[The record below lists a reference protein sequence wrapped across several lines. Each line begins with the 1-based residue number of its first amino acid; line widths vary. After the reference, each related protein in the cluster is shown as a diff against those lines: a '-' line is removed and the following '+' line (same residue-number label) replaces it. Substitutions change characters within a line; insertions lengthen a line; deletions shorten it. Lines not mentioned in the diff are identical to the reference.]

1 MSIVRVPFSLTSGG
15 PGGYV
20 IPQSAYPD
28 GTSAYMTRAGVS
40 GSSTKGTVWR
50 WAKGYGSQSQQCI
63 FFTRNFPTGYSQ
75 FQHSTYNGL
84 GTWSYQH
91 TSSFTTV
98 EMNTTARPVDPTA
111 WRLEMLAWDTTQG
124 TAANRMRLYYN
135 FDEVPW
141 TNNNS
146 GGAPIYPSSS
156 LAIPFADSSYSN
168 YLGTFYWGS
177 PSNYLQDSAAMWG
190 YCDGT
195 QLTPSD
201 VAEQDARGNT
211 IPLDLITPGTFDV
224 GSAGFLMDFADTGNY
239 GKDVAP
245 IVGSHTTARDCTVT
259 GTWTQTNDS
268 PTDSKT
274 DGVGNKAVANPL
286 YYHPTAGRLTLSNGN
301 RSWEATTGSYWQ
313 NAALTIPVSSGKF
326 IVACSMGDLTSGS
339 VASGIGLST
348 IASFT
353 PGTGGNAYPG
363 GADFGSDSIGIL
375 DRSGVDFNEL
385 IHAIAGTTTNTGTQL
400 AADDQFVIALDADA
414 GKAWLGWWD
423 DSASQLNWFDSGG
436 TSRATDEPGSGT
448 NATLTYTAGT
458 QMLFSVFAIVASPTS
473 LPSLLE
479 EADWSFTKPTG
490 FLELS
495 TENLPAP
502 AVTDP
507 SAYFKTLLYTG
518 NSTGSTA
525 ITGCQDASGTNW
537 TPDLVWIKPRTFA
550 ADGRHCLYD
559 QVRGAN
565 KRISSDNTNAEAT
578 DIDCLDSFDSGG
590 FTLGAD
596 TANNLVN
603 DSTYTYVAW
612 CLKAGGS
619 GSSNTDGDL
628 TSTVSVAD
636 HGGFG
641 ILTYTGNGVSG
652 ATLGTGM
659 TIPSGTNAWAIFKKT
674 SAPNDWHVG
683 YEINGTIGGME
694 LNNTTGNSGVS
705 NTVTNFH
712 SDSGTT
718 ITITSGG
725 VVNDTGASYVAYV
738 FQQIPGFC
746 AIGSY
751 TANGNGDGPYV
762 VVDDGGV
769 GFRPAFV
776 LFKDY
781 AGAANWQIMDAVR
794 DPYNPIGSEL
804 YPNTSGTE
812 STAGAPFVD
821 FTANGFKCRA
831 TGDPNNSGRSYIYL
845 AFAEHPFGGDG
856 VEQARAR

>member
-1 MSIVRVPFSLTSGG
+1 MLHVPPLALITPFGGGYAIEGSANFADAGANHHNWTPAGTGDSRTVMTVEAVFKLFSLATDQHIFAASDGAGNNIERLYIDATGNLHYEIFVGGVTVVHYETTALFRDFSAWYQVVVIRNGNTVTLYVNGTAVTAFDTSDAPTGDNGMFGHTEAHYIGRKPWTTSGYLDLAIARLTYQDG
-15 PGGYV
+15 VAASISDYGEAVGNGWSIADASSLSLGTNGVQITGGTDM
-20 IPQSAYPD
+20 AA
-28 GTSAYMTRAGVS
+28 GTLTRAGTAHSVS
-40 GSSTKGTVWR
+40 KTGTV
-50 WAKGYGSQSQQCI
+50 
-63 FFTRNFPTGYSQ
+63 
-75 FQHSTYNGL
+75 
-84 GTWSYQH
+84 
-91 TSSFTTV
+91 
-98 EMNTTARPVDPTA
+98 TA
-111 WRLEMLAWDTTQG
+111 
-124 TAANRMRLYYN
+124 
-135 FDEVPW
+135 
-141 TNNNS
+141 
-146 GGAPIYPSSS
+146 
-156 LAIPFADSSYSN
+156 
-168 YLGTFYWGS
+168 
-177 PSNYLQDSAAMWG
+177 
-190 YCDGT
+190 
-195 QLTPSD
+195 
-201 VAEQDARGNT
+201 
-211 IPLDLITPGTFDV
+211 
-224 GSAGFLMDFADTGNY
+224 
-239 GKDVAP
+239 
-245 IVGSHTTARDCTVT
+245 
-259 GTWTQTNDS
+259 TNDS
-268 PTDSKT
+268 PTD
-274 DGVGNKAVANPL
+274 DAANGYGNKAVANPL
-286 YYHPTAGRLTLSNGN
+286 YYQPTAGRLTLSNGN

-385 IHAIAGTTTNTGTQL
+385 IHAISGTSTNTGTQL

-436 TSRATDEPGSGT
+436 TSRSSDEPGSGT

-490 FLELS
+490 FLDLS

-550 ADGRHCLYD
+550 TDGRHCLYD

-565 KRISSDNTNAEAT
+565 KRISSNNTNDEAT

-603 DSTYTYVAW
+603 DSGYTYVAW

-619 GSSNTDGDL
+619 GSTNTDG
-628 TSTVSVAD
+628 TINTTASVNTN

-641 ILTYTGNGVSG
+641 IITYTGNGVSG

-659 TIPSGTNAWAIFKKT
+659 TIPSGTNALAIFKKR

-694 LNNTTGNSGVS
+694 LNNPTQDSLVS
-705 NTVTNFH
+705 NAVTNFH

-804 YPNTSGTE
+804 YPNTSGVE

-845 AFAEHPFGGDG
+845 AFAEYPFGGDG